1 MSLTIADY
9 QSRFVLPGSKS
20 LLWLEEESWVTDGLL
35 LEVSGGKE
43 SVSTDTETPFIFAD
57 VTDYLLDVGSD
68 IHDVHIAV
76 RRTGGGVADRGGSV
90 ADRGSELALVTDPLN
105 TQRMSQIRDDW
116 CCLPAYPDSCLHC
129 CCHYILHILT
139 YTYALCTYAFV
150 RYLYVL
156 MCWDISSMARGQVW
170 R

>member
-1 MSLTIADY
+1 
-9 QSRFVLPGSKS
+9 
-20 LLWLEEESWVTDGLL
+20 VTDGLL

-76 RRTGGGVADRGGSV
+76 RRTGGGVADRGSSV

-105 TQRMSQIRDDW
+105 TQRMSQIRDD
-116 CCLPAYPDSCLHC
+116 
-129 CCHYILHILT
+129 
-139 YTYALCTYAFV
+139 
-150 RYLYVL
+150 
-156 MCWDISSMARGQVW
+156 
-170 R
+170 